1 MIRDQEIFNQLRDTI
16 RRFVNERLIPAEDR
30 VVEDNAVPAE
40 ILREMREMGLYGMTV
55 PEEYGGLGLTTEEE
69 AYIIMEL
76 GRASSSTA
84 RPSRRNA
91 SCPRWRPASMWP
103 PSR

>member
-55 PEEYGGLGLTTEEE
+55 PE
-69 AYIIMEL
+69 
-76 GRASSSTA
+76 
-84 RPSRRNA
+84 
-91 SCPRWRPASMWP
+91 
-103 PSR
+103 

>member
-76 GRASSSTA
+76 GRASPA
-84 RPSRRNA
+84 RPSRRHV
-91 SCPRWRPASMWP
+91 SCPRWRPVNMWP
-103 PSR
+103 RSR